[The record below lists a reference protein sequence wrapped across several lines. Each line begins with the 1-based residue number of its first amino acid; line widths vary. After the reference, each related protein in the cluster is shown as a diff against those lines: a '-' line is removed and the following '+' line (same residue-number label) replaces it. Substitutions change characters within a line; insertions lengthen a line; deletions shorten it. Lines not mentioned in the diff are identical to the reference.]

1 MDIQLLGG
9 YKMARMIFQSPGKY
23 VQGAGVLKD
32 LGEETRKLAE
42 KPMVIADDMVWSITS
57 ETITQ
62 SFKDTDIDFDYEA
75 FNGEASEKEI
85 DRLSEVAKNKG
96 SDAVVGVGGGKTLD
110 TAKAIADSLEAPVII
125 VPTTASTD
133 APSSSLSVIYSESG
147 EFTGYKF
154 YDKNPNL
161 IIIDSQVVVNAPIK
175 LFASGMSDAMATL
188 VEARAALKSHG
199 ENMVGGQPTLASMA
213 IAEKCEETLFRY
225 GDSAYRA
232 ASEGLVTPHVE
243 AVIEANTL
251 LSGLGFENGGL
262 AAAHA
267 IHNGFTS
274 LSGDIHN
281 LSHGEKVTYGT
292 LVQLVLENASDEAL
306 HKYIDFYKSIGMPTT
321 LKEMHLENTSFEDL
335 VKVGELATDPGDT
348 FSNLSDKITPEEI
361 ANAILAVNEISTS
374 NK

>member
-1 MDIQLLGG
+1 
-9 YKMARMIFQSPGKY
+9 MARMIFQSPGKY
-23 VQGAGVLKD
+23 VQGAGVLKE
-32 LGEETRKLAE
+32 LGEETRKLA
-42 KPMVIADDMVWSITS
+42 KNPLVIADDMVWSITS
-57 ETITQ
+57 ETITK
-62 SFKDTDIDFDYEA
+62 SFKDTDIDFDYEG

-85 DRLSEVAKNKG
+85 DRLSEMAKNKG

-110 TAKAIADSLEAPVII
+110 TAKAIADILEAPVII

-133 APSSSLSVIYSESG
+133 APASSLSVIYSESG

-154 YDKNPNL
+154 YDKNPDL

-199 ENMVGGQPTLASMA
+199 ENMVGGQPTLASIA
-213 IAEKCEETLFRY
+213 IAEKCEETLFKY

-232 ASEGLVTPHVE
+232 ASQGLVTPHVD

-292 LVQLVLENASDEAL
+292 LVQLVLENASDETL
-306 HKYIDFYKSIGMPTT
+306 HKYIDFYKGIGMPTT